1 MLSPRRASCHTATV
15 PQSSPT
21 GPDARA
27 GDTRESRS
35 LKDVKQSRVSF
46 GALRQPHFRAY
57 FTYTMLAMMADNI
70 EHVISYW
77 VIYDLFRWEQ
87 LQGFAVISHWSP
99 FLLLSW
105 YVGLLSDRFDCRRVI
120 QWAMILYFVLTIAW
134 AYFIITGTLTVWH
147 ACTLLVVHGVA
158 GVLWSPGSQLIL
170 HDMVGPEH
178 LQSAVRLSATSR
190 QLGILAGP
198 ALGGYMMRWL
208 GPAWGLVVNAL
219 FYIPLTVWLS
229 RVPYT
234 GRGAQEVQR
243 RRVTWARALEAL
255 REARSNRVIVSMVCL
270 VGVSSL
276 VVGNAFQA
284 QMPGF
289 AIGLGVGEAGYSVL
303 LAANGAGAFV
313 SGVLLESRGFLQARA
328 RTAIVL
334 AFLWCAALGA
344 FAFTPYYYLAVALL
358 FAAGFLNLAY
368 LTMSQTL
375 VQLISPAHLRGQLIG
390 LFIMSGLGLRT
401 FSGVTVGVAGG
412 YIGIRWSLGLSCA
425 FLLAVMLVLLA
436 VTARTRGDEIGP

>member
-1 MLSPRRASCHTATV
+1 M
-15 PQSSPT
+15 PQSST
-21 GPDARA
+21 TQPDARA
-27 GDTRESRS
+27 DDAPGFTS
-35 LKDVKQSRVSF
+35 LKDVKQSGVSF

-57 FTYTMLAMMADNI
+57 FSYTMLAMMADNI

-77 VIYDLFRWEQ
+77 VIYDLFRWEE

-147 ACTLLVVHGVA
+147 ACALLVVHGVA

-198 ALGGYMMRWL
+198 AVGGFMMRGL
-208 GPAWGLVVNAL
+208 GAAWGLVVNAL
-219 FYIPLTVWLS
+219 FYIPLTLWLS

-234 GRGAQEVQR
+234 GRRAHEVQA

-255 REARSNRVIVSMVCL
+255 REARSNRVIVSMVCGL
-270 VGVSSL
+270 VGASSL

-289 AIGLGVGEAGYSVL
+289 AINLGVGEAGYSVL

-313 SGVLLESRGFLQARA
+313 SGILLESRGFLQARA

-334 AFLWCAALGA
+334 ALLWCVRSGL
-344 FAFTPYYYLAVALL
+344 LRVHALL
-358 FAAGFLNLAY
+358 LPRGGSAVRRRFPQPRLPDHVANPGAARFAGAPARPVDRPVHHVRTGA
-368 LTMSQTL
+368 
-375 VQLISPAHLRGQLIG
+375 AHLQRHYRGHRRAAASAS
-390 LFIMSGLGLRT
+390 SGHW
-401 FSGVTVGVAGG
+401 A
-412 YIGIRWSLGLSCA
+412 
-425 FLLAVMLVLLA
+425 
-436 VTARTRGDEIGP
+436 

>member
-1 MLSPRRASCHTATV
+1 M
-15 PQSSPT
+15 PQSPT
-21 GPDARA
+21 TQPDARSE
-27 GDTRESRS
+27 DTPRGTS
-35 LKDVKQSRVSF
+35 LKDVKQSGVSF

-77 VIYDLFRWEQ
+77 VIYDLFRWEE

-147 ACTLLVVHGVA
+147 ACALLVVHGVA

-198 ALGGYMMRWL
+198 AVGGFMMRGL
-208 GPAWGLVVNAL
+208 GAAWGLVVNAL

-234 GRGAQEVQR
+234 GRRAHEVQA

-289 AIGLGVGEAGYSVL
+289 AINLGVGEAGYSVL

-313 SGVLLESRGFLQARA
+313 SGILLESRGFLQARA

-334 AFLWCAALGA
+334 ALLWCAALGC
-344 FAFTPYYYLAVALL
+344 FAFTPYYYLALALL

-375 VQLISPAHLRGQLIG
+375 VQLVSPAHLRGQLIG

-401 FSGVTVGVAGG
+401 FSGITVGIAGG
-412 YIGIRWSLGLSCA
+412 VIGIQWSLGLSCA
-425 FLLAVMLVLLA
+425 FLLAIMVLLLA
-436 VTARTRGDEIGP
+436 VTARVRSDQASL

>member
-1 MLSPRRASCHTATV
+1 V

-21 GPDARA
+21 QREARPGGTHGSA
-27 GDTRESRS
+27 S

-57 FTYTMLAMMADNI
+57 FSYTMLAMMADNI

-147 ACTLLVVHGVA
+147 ACALLVVHGVA

-208 GPAWGLVVNAL
+208 GAAWGLVVNAL

-234 GRGAQEVQR
+234 GHRAHEVQA

-276 VVGNAFQA
+276 IVGNAFQA

-289 AIGLGVGEAGYSVL
+289 AINLGVGEAGYSVL

-334 AFLWCAALGA
+334 AALWCAALGM

-401 FSGVTVGVAGG
+401 FSGVTVGIAGG

-425 FLLAVMLVLLA
+425 FLLAVMLLLLA
-436 VTARTRGDEIGP
+436 LTVRVRGDDTGA